1 MNEDC
6 STTKRPPIRVL
17 LIEDNEGDADLV
29 RERLDR
35 ESSVHFHVDWVTTLE
50 AGRERLAQVKADLVL
65 LDLSLPDSQGMDTFR
80 TIRTLVP
87 QLPVVILTGLD
98 DQELAFQT
106 IHEGGQDF
114 LVKGQATPQPM
125 DKIIRYAV
133 ERKHA
138 QTALLRSE
146 ERYRL
151 LFETIPHP
159 ICVFSKHTAA
169 FLAVNQA
176 ALDHYGYS
184 KEEFLRRGILDLNI
198 PESVAVTSAW
208 LAANDWRSPLRTRH
222 CRKNGSDMDVEMT
235 VGEVDFAAEPAGFAI
250 ITDISERRRAEA
262 ELRRAS
268 AYNRRLIEA
277 SLNPLVTIG
286 PDGKITDVN
295 TATELTTGCSR
306 AELIGTDFADYFTEP
321 DQARAGYQEAF
332 REGVVHD
339 YALEIR
345 HRNGHTTPV
354 VYNAA
359 VYRDEAGQV
368 IGVFAA
374 ACDITAQ
381 KRAEQEL
388 IRSNAE
394 LEQFAYVA
402 SHDLQEPLR
411 AISGLTQLL
420 AQRYQGRLDEKADR
434 YISLTVDGCRRMQQ
448 LIQGLLAYSRLI
460 TRGRPLE
467 PVDSEAVLE
476 RSLGDLQVAIAEAG
490 AVVTHD
496 RLPTLTA
503 DATQLGQLFQNLIGN
518 ALKFRNIAPPRI
530 HVSARGDGEWWTFD
544 VADNGIG
551 IDPQYAEQIFAIFQ
565 RLHTRDEYP
574 GTGIGLAIC
583 KKIVERH
590 GGRIWVE
597 SQPGQGS
604 TFRFTLPTTPLGARP

>member
-1 MNEDC
+1 
-6 STTKRPPIRVL
+6 
-17 LIEDNEGDADLV
+17 
-29 RERLDR
+29 
-35 ESSVHFHVDWVTTLE
+35 
-50 AGRERLAQVKADLVL
+50 
-65 LDLSLPDSQGMDTFR
+65 
-80 TIRTLVP
+80 
-87 QLPVVILTGLD
+87 
-98 DQELAFQT
+98 
-106 IHEGGQDF
+106 
-114 LVKGQATPQPM
+114 
-125 DKIIRYAV
+125 
-133 ERKHA
+133 
-138 QTALLRSE
+138 
-146 ERYRL
+146 
-151 LFETIPHP
+151 
-159 ICVFSKHTAA
+159 
-169 FLAVNQA
+169 
-176 ALDHYGYS
+176 
-184 KEEFLRRGILDLNI
+184 
-198 PESVAVTSAW
+198 
-208 LAANDWRSPLRTRH
+208 
-222 CRKNGSDMDVEMT
+222 MDVEMT
-235 VGEVDFAAEPAGFAI
+235 VREVDFADGPVGFAI

-262 ELRRAS
+262 ELRRS
-268 AYNRRLIEA
+268 SVHNRCLIEA
-277 SLNPLVTIG
+277 SVDPLVTIG

-295 TATELTTGCSR
+295 AATELATGCSR

-321 DQARAGYQEAF
+321 DQAQAGYQEAFREGVVRDYALEIRHRNGHTTPVVYNAAVYRDEAGQVIGVFAAARDITAQKRAEAELRRASGYNRRLIEASLDPLVTIGPDGKITDVNTATERATGCSRAELIGTDFADYFTEPDQAQAGYQEAF

-368 IGVFAA
+368 NGVFAA
-374 ACDITAQ
+374 ARDITTQ

-434 YISLTVDGCRRMQQ
+434 YISLTVDGCQRMQQ
-448 LIQGLLAYSRLI
+448 LIHGLLAYSRLI